1 MTEPFT
7 FDLDSEDLAAEPLFF
22 IEQPDKDP
30 ASELQRVALFR
41 RELRKK
47 LPSAR
52 IIAIPNAGKRGA
64 TAIRNAKAEGL
75 AKGAP
80 DMVVLWNGETVFLE
94 WKAGKTTPS
103 PQQVDWLNWLHV
115 NGHPCAVVR
124 TWGGAFNFLRT
135 LGWAL

>member
-7 FDLDSEDLAAEPLFF
+7 FEMESEDLDPVPLFYV
-22 IEQPDKDP
+22 EP
-30 ASELQRVALFR
+30 ADRDAATELQRVALFR

-47 LPSAR
+47 LPAAR

-64 TAIRNAKAEGL
+64 TAIRTAKAEGL

-80 DMVVLWNGETVFLE
+80 DMVVLWNGEAVWLE
-94 WKAGKTTPS
+94 WKAGATKPS
-103 PQQVDWLNWLHV
+103 DAQISWLNWLHV

-124 TWGGAFNFLRT
+124 TWQGAFGFLRS